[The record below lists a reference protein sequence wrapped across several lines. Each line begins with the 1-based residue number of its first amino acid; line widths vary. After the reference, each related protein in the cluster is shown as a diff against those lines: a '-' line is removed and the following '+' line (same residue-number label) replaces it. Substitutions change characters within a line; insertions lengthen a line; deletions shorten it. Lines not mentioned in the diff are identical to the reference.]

1 MCKLCSKTGHWAKAC
16 QNTKRAR
23 SKSSVRSKPQNS
35 RSQSSANANQSQ
47 PKPQQRFDRQVSA
60 VNTYDLSSDFESM
73 SFNAVNNDAN
83 RSEAYASLKIEP
95 YPDRTTNLRGKVD
108 TGTQSN
114 ILPLRSFRNIFPRY
128 VNSDGIPT
136 STTPSKTTLTAYN
149 GTVIRQ
155 HGTLVLP
162 CKFAENKWAN
172 CEFYVAETDGPVI
185 FGLPMCTKL
194 GLVTLNCAVTQSD
207 SSVCYTSLEDMK
219 RHFPDRFEGVGKFS
233 SEQKLTLKDDANPVR
248 HPPRRVPIQLREQI
262 KSELDRMVGLE
273 VIRPVAEPTDWVS
286 SITYV
291 TKPDGSLR
299 ICLDPKDLN
308 SALKRGQHHMPT
320 VEELTHVFAGATV
333 FRKLDE
339 KHGYWCIPLDHDSQ
353 MLTTFKSHSGG
364 TASEGSPLDST

>member
-16 QNTKRAR
+16 QNTKRVR
-23 SKSSVRSKPQNS
+23 SKSSVRSKPQSS

-47 PKPQQRFDRQVSA
+47 PKPQQRFDRQFST
-60 VNTYDLSSDFESM
+60 VNTYNLSSDFESM

-95 YPDRTTNLRGKVD
+95 YPDRTTNLRGKFD
-108 TGTQSN
+108 TGAQSN
-114 ILPLRSFRNIFPRY
+114 ILPLRTFRNIFPHY
-128 VNSDGIPT
+128 VNLDGIPT
-136 STTPSKTTLTAYN
+136 STTPSKTTFTAYN

-155 HGTLVLP
+155 HSTLVLP
-162 CKFAENKWAN
+162 CKFAKNKWGN

-194 GLVTLNCAVTQSD
+194 GLITLNCAVTQSD
-207 SSVCYTSLEDMK
+207 SSVRYTTLEDMK
-219 RHFPDRFEGVGKFS
+219 SHFPDRFEGIGKFS
-233 SEQKLTLKDDANPVR
+233 SEQKLTLKDDANSVR
-248 HPPRRVPIQLREQI
+248 HPPRRAPIQLREQI

-299 ICLDPKDLN
+299 ICLDPKT
-308 SALKRGQHHMPT
+308 ST
-320 VEELTHVFAGATV
+320 VL
-333 FRKLDE
+333 
-339 KHGYWCIPLDHDSQ
+339 
-353 MLTTFKSHSGG
+353 
-364 TASEGSPLDST
+364 